1 MRVLL
6 LASLAL
12 SSISVQQT
20 TFKSGVEVVAVDV
33 HVVDRDGTPIADLRP
48 DEFDIRV
55 GGRSRRV
62 VSALPVAYDIAVDG
76 PRDRQVSRVGST
88 APRRM
93 FLLAIDEHSLPAGAA
108 LAARAAAERFLD
120 KLGTNDLVG
129 LYAYPTG
136 TARQDFTSNHTAVR
150 SSLQNVTGLFDEP
163 GGKFNLS
170 PSEIVDCANGD
181 ADVLRR
187 VHSRECARGG
197 CSPKEIQSEAV
208 GLAVFLEM
216 SVSRSVRALR
226 DLVESLGAIP
236 GRKIVVVIS
245 GGLVSG
251 DRVSGRVNETLQFT
265 ELGRAAGRSDLAVF
279 VLHLDW
285 SFVQALASKGGLR
298 TSFFRDSNMS
308 ATGLEMIAGA
318 AGGSIIRVHGTDP
331 ERAFDRILRET
342 SAYYVLGFEVDV
354 NELDGRSQP
363 LRVTVK
369 RRGAIVRSRS
379 EALLMPR

>member
-1 MRVLL
+1 MRAL
-6 LASLAL
+6 LAFVAL
-12 SSISVQQT
+12 LSTSVQQT

-48 DEFDIRV
+48 DEFDVRV

-62 VSALPVAYDIAVDG
+62 VSAQRVEYDAAHNG
-76 PRDRQVSRVGST
+76 AGNPRVLGVGS
-88 APRRM
+88 AVPRRM

-108 LAARAAAERFLD
+108 LAALAAAERFLE
-120 KLGTNDLVG
+120 KIGTNDLVG
-129 LYAYPTG
+129 VYAYPTG
-136 TARQDFTSNHTAVR
+136 TAKQDFTSDHAAVR
-150 SSLQNVTGLFDEP
+150 DALKNVVGLFDEP
-163 GGKFNLS
+163 GGRFNLS

-181 ADVLRR
+181 VDAVRR
-187 VHSRECARGG
+187 VQLRECPRGG
-197 CSPKEIQSEAV
+197 CSPGEIRSEAV

-216 SVSRSVRALR
+216 SVARSVRGLR
-226 DLVESLGAIP
+226 NAVESLAAIP

-245 GGLVSG
+245 GGLISA

-298 TSFFRDSNMS
+298 TSFFRDGNMS

-318 AGGSIIRVHGTDP
+318 AGGSITRVYGTDP
-331 ERAFDRILRET
+331 DRAFDRVLRET
-342 SAYYVLGFEVDV
+342 SAYYALGFEVDV
-354 NELDGRSQP
+354 KELDGRSQP

-379 EALLMPR
+379 EALLPAR

>member
-1 MRVLL
+1 
-6 LASLAL
+6 
-12 SSISVQQT
+12 
-20 TFKSGVEVVAVDV
+20 
-33 HVVDRDGTPIADLRP
+33 
-48 DEFDIRV
+48 
-55 GGRSRRV
+55 
-62 VSALPVAYDIAVDG
+62 
-76 PRDRQVSRVGST
+76 
-88 APRRM
+88 M